1 MSIRPVD
8 MNGVIQRTQDVGT
21 LKQHQDMKPMV
32 DQQNIQIEVQREE
45 YRQSEQVTRKDDSQM
60 EEHRFDAKEEGKGQY
75 QRQEQRKKKQ
85 KEGRKDGYKRKS
97 FAQLVLWTLSDW
109 SDGWSAS
116 MRVYH
121 QHRFSGDQRK
131 SNRCHQYAQGQLYMG
146 ID

>member
-75 QRQEQRKKKQ
+75 QRQGRSTGVSDTKRRSKGACGRGFGARALWICRINRKKKQ
-85 KEGRKDGYKRKS
+85 KED
-97 FAQLVLWTLSDW
+97 
-109 SDGWSAS
+109 
-116 MRVYH
+116 RVVIKGAIGG
-121 QHRFSGDQRK
+121 FDVK
-131 SNRCHQYAQGQLYMG
+131 
-146 ID
+146 I

>member
-60 EEHRFDAKEEGKGQY
+60 EEHRFDAKEE
-75 QRQEQRKKKQ
+75 RQEQRKKKQ
-85 KEGRKDGYKRKS
+85 KED
-97 FAQLVLWTLSDW
+97 
-109 SDGWSAS
+109 
-116 MRVYH
+116 RVVIKGAIGG
-121 QHRFSGDQRK
+121 FDVK
-131 SNRCHQYAQGQLYMG
+131 
-146 ID
+146 I

>member
-45 YRQSEQVTRKDDSQM
+45 YRQSEQVTRKD
-60 EEHRFDAKEEGKGQY
+60 FDAKEEGKGQY

-85 KEGRKDGYKRKS
+85 KED
-97 FAQLVLWTLSDW
+97 
-109 SDGWSAS
+109 
-116 MRVYH
+116 RVVIKGAIGG
-121 QHRFSGDQRK
+121 FDVK
-131 SNRCHQYAQGQLYMG
+131 
-146 ID
+146 I

>member
-60 EEHRFDAKEEGKGQY
+60 EEHRLM
-75 QRQEQRKKKQ
+75 QRKRERVSTSGRNNGKRNRKKTVWLSKVQ
-85 KEGRKDGYKRKS
+85 LEALMLKYKKE
-97 FAQLVLWTLSDW
+97 
-109 SDGWSAS
+109 
-116 MRVYH
+116 
-121 QHRFSGDQRK
+121 
-131 SNRCHQYAQGQLYMG
+131 C
-146 ID
+146 I

>member
-75 QRQEQRKKKQ
+75 QRQEQRKKKTVWLSKVQ
-85 KEGRKDGYKRKS
+85 LEALMLKYKKE
-97 FAQLVLWTLSDW
+97 
-109 SDGWSAS
+109 
-116 MRVYH
+116 
-121 QHRFSGDQRK
+121 
-131 SNRCHQYAQGQLYMG
+131 C
-146 ID
+146 I

>member
-60 EEHRFDAKEEGKGQY
+60 EEHRFDAKEEGK
-75 QRQEQRKKKQ
+75 EQRKKKQ
-85 KEGRKDGYKRKS
+85 KED
-97 FAQLVLWTLSDW
+97 
-109 SDGWSAS
+109 
-116 MRVYH
+116 RVVIKGAIGG
-121 QHRFSGDQRK
+121 FDVK
-131 SNRCHQYAQGQLYMG
+131 
-146 ID
+146 I

>member
-45 YRQSEQVTRKDDSQM
+45 YRQSEQVTRKDDS

-85 KEGRKDGYKRKS
+85 KED
-97 FAQLVLWTLSDW
+97 
-109 SDGWSAS
+109 
-116 MRVYH
+116 RVVIKGAIGG
-121 QHRFSGDQRK
+121 FDVK
-131 SNRCHQYAQGQLYMG
+131 
-146 ID
+146 I

>member
-60 EEHRFDAKEEGKGQY
+60 EKYFPLNSFRDSSTRGQIL
-75 QRQEQRKKKQ
+75 Q
-85 KEGRKDGYKRKS
+85 S
-97 FAQLVLWTLSDW
+97 SV
-109 SDGWSAS
+109 
-116 MRVYH
+116 
-121 QHRFSGDQRK
+121 
-131 SNRCHQYAQGQLYMG
+131 
-146 ID
+146 

>member
-32 DQQNIQIEVQREE
+32 DQQNIQIDVQREE

-85 KEGRKDGYKRKS
+85 KED
-97 FAQLVLWTLSDW
+97 
-109 SDGWSAS
+109 
-116 MRVYH
+116 RVVIKGAIGG
-121 QHRFSGDQRK
+121 FDVK
-131 SNRCHQYAQGQLYMG
+131 
-146 ID
+146 I

>member
-85 KEGRKDGYKRKS
+85 KED
-97 FAQLVLWTLSDW
+97 
-109 SDGWSAS
+109 
-116 MRVYH
+116 RVVIKVAIGC
-121 QHRFSGDQRK
+121 FDVK
-131 SNRCHQYAQGQLYMG
+131 
-146 ID
+146 I

>member
-75 QRQEQRKKKQ
+75 QAGTTEKETERRPCGYQRCNW
-85 KEGRKDGYKRKS
+85 R
-97 FAQLVLWTLSDW
+97 L
-109 SDGWSAS
+109 
-116 MRVYH
+116 
-121 QHRFSGDQRK
+121 
-131 SNRCHQYAQGQLYMG
+131 
-146 ID
+146 